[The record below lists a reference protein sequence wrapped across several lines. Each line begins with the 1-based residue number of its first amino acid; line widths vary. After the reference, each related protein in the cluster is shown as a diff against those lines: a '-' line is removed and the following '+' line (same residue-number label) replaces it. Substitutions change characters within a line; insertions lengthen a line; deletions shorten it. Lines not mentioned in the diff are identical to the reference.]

1 MTYLSLYCAFLS
13 PETREPGVRREG
25 AQKGHV
31 LMAGRLLRLEGTN
44 LCPAQGSRKLG

>member
-25 AQKGHV
+25 CVWGV
-31 LMAGRLLRLEGTN
+31 GRGEFGIEW
-44 LCPAQGSRKLG
+44 LCFNGRKTAEA